1 MKKILVLSSSPRRG
15 GNSDLLC
22 DRFVQG
28 AQDAGH
34 EVEKIFLRDRRIGYC
49 TGCYTCVKTQ
59 GICAIQDD
67 MTEILEKILKAD
79 VLVLGTPVYFY
90 CMSAQLKTVIDRCV
104 ARYTQ
109 IQNKDA
115 YLIASAGEND
125 MKAFDG
131 TITAFRGYLDC
142 LEQVREAGMVLAP
155 GVPQKGE
162 VANTVYMQQ
171 AYDLGRNA

>member
-22 DRFVQG
+22 DQFVQG
-28 AQDAGH
+28 AQEAGH
-34 EVEKIFLRDRRIGYC
+34 AVEKIFLRDRHIGYC
-49 TGCYTCVKTQ
+49 TGCYTCVKTR
-59 GICAIQDD
+59 GICAQKDD
-67 MTEILEKILKAD
+67 MSEILEKILQAD

-109 IQNKDA
+109 IQNKEA
-115 YLIASAGEND
+115 YLIAAAGEND
-125 MKAFDG
+125 RKAFDG

-142 LEQVREAGMVLAP
+142 LENVREAGMVLAQ
-155 GVPQKGE
+155 GVPLKGE
-162 VANTVYMQQ
+162 VAHTAYMQQ
-171 AYDLGRNA
+171 AYELGRNA